1 MSSAPVRYLLF
12 DVESVVDGALLKAI
26 EYPDE
31 TYSPEQAIAVCQKE
45 RLEKVGREF
54 IPYTFQF
61 PVAVAVAKIDEH
73 FNMIEL
79 VTLDNDQYRPEV
91 MTRDFWSGWKHYREQ
106 ALKSRKNVTLVTFNG
121 RHFDIPLLELS
132 AFRYGIE
139 IGDWLSN
146 KGPSY
151 EQPRNR
157 YNWLSHIDMQEFVT
171 NFGATRFNGGLN
183 LLSQLLCKPG
193 KMGVAGHMVQ
203 DLYHAGDLK
212 RINDYCRCDVLDT
225 YFVFLRS
232 RVLSGEI
239 TLDAEQQIV
248 GKTMEWLQA
257 MADRGDNAI
266 AEYIDHCGIWENP
279 WIEKVS

>member
-1 MSSAPVRYLLF
+1 MSSEPVRYLLF

-31 TYSPEQAIAVCQKE
+31 PYSPEQAIAVCQKE

-54 IPYTFQF
+54 IPYTFHF
-61 PVAVAVAKIDEH
+61 PVAVAVAKIAED
-73 FNMIEL
+73 FSIIDMR
-79 VTLDNDQYRPEV
+79 TLDNDQYSPAV
-91 MTRDFWSGWKHYREQ
+91 ITRDFWAGWKIYREQ

-121 RHFDIPLLELS
+121 RHFDVPLLELS

-139 IGDWLSN
+139 IGQWMTN
-146 KGPSY
+146 RGPSY

-157 YNWLSHIDMQEFVT
+157 YNGTSHIDLQDFLT

-183 LLSQLLCKPG
+183 LLSQLLAKPG

-203 DLYHAGDLK
+203 DLYHNGELK

-232 RVLSGEI
+232 RVMTGELSLEREQELI
-239 TLDAEQQIV
+239 AE
-248 GKTMEWLQA
+248 TMVWLQS
-257 MADRGDNAI
+257 MADNEDQAM

-279 WIEKVS
+279 WEKVS

>member
-12 DVESVVDGALLKAI
+12 DVESVVDGELLKAI
-26 EYPDE
+26 VYPDE
-31 TYSPEQAIAVCQKE
+31 PYSAEQAIAVCQKE

-61 PVAVAVAKIDEH
+61 PVAIAVAKIDEN
-73 FNMIEL
+73 FSIIDL
-79 VTLDNDQYRPEV
+79 TTLDHDHFRPEV
-91 MTRDFWSGWKHYREQ
+91 ITRDFWHGWKIYREK
-106 ALKSRKNVTLVTFNG
+106 AMKSRKSVTLVTFNG

-139 IGDWLSN
+139 IGQWMSN

-157 YNWLSHIDMQEFVT
+157 YNWLSHIDLQEFIT

-183 LLSQLLCKPG
+183 LLSQLLGKPG

-203 DLYHAGDLK
+203 DLYHAGDLG

-232 RVLSGEI
+232 RVLVGELS
-239 TLDAEQQIV
+239 LDNEQKLV
-248 GKTMEWLQA
+248 GETINRLQSLADGGDRA
-257 MADRGDNAI
+257 MG
-266 AEYIDHCGIWENP
+266 EYLEHCSVWENP
-279 WIEKVS
+279 WKKIS

>member
-1 MSSAPVRYLLF
+1 MSSVPVRYLLF

-31 TYSPEQAIAVCQKE
+31 TYTPEQAIAVCRKE

-61 PVAVAVAKIDEH
+61 PVSIAIAKIAAD
-73 FNMIEL
+73 FSIIDL
-79 VTLDNDQYRPEV
+79 RTLDEDQFRPAII
-91 MTRDFWSGWKHYREQ
+91 TRDFWQGWKIYREH
-106 ALKSRKNVTLVTFNG
+106 AVKSGSNVTLVTFNG
-121 RHFDIPLLELS
+121 RTFDIPLMELC

-139 IGDWLSN
+139 IREWMAS

-157 YNWLSHIDMQEFVT
+157 YNWRSHIDLQEYIT

-183 LLSQLLCKPG
+183 LLSQLLAKPG
-193 KMGVAGHMVQ
+193 KMGVAGYMVQ
-203 DLYHAGDLK
+203 DLYQNGDLK

-232 RVLSGEI
+232 RVMSGEL
-239 TLDAEQQIV
+239 TLEDEQKLVAQTQKKLGEMAEQ
-248 GKTMEWLQA
+248 GDQA
-257 MADRGDNAI
+257 MA
-266 AEYIDHCGIWENP
+266 EYLDHCGVWENP
-279 WIEKVS
+279 WK

>member
-31 TYSPEQAIAVCQKE
+31 PYSPEQAIAVCQKE

-61 PVAVAVAKIDEH
+61 PVSVAVAKIDQE
-73 FNMIEL
+73 FNIIEL
-79 VTLDNDQYRPEV
+79 VTLDADQYRPEV
-91 MTRDFWSGWKHYREQ
+91 ITRDFWNGWKHYRK
-106 ALKSRKNVTLVTFNG
+106 AAMKSKKEVSLVTFNG

-139 IGDWLSN
+139 IGDWMSN

-151 EQPRNR
+151 EHPRNR
-157 YNWLSHIDMQEFVT
+157 YNRWSHLDMQDFVT

-183 LLSQLLCKPG
+183 LLSQLLSKPG

-203 DLYHAGDLK
+203 DLYHSGEMK

-232 RVLSGEI
+232 RVMCGELALEKEQEI
-239 TLDAEQQIV
+239 VAQTL
-248 GKTMEWLQA
+248 TWLQS
-257 MADRGDNAI
+257 MADDGDTAM
-266 AEYIDHCGIWENP
+266 AEYIDHCGVWENP
-279 WIEKVS
+279 WKVSS

>member
-1 MSSAPVRYLLF
+1 MSSAQVRYLLF
-12 DVESVVDGALLKAI
+12 DVESVVDGELLKAI

-31 TYSPEQAIAVCQKE
+31 PYSPEQAIAVCQKE

-61 PVAVAVAKIDEH
+61 PVAVAVAKIAED
-73 FNMIEL
+73 FSIIDL
-79 VTLDNDQYRPEV
+79 RTLDDEQYRPEF
-91 MTRDFWSGWKHYREQ
+91 MTRDFWQGWKIYRQQ
-106 ALKSRKNVTLVTFNG
+106 AMKSKKSVTLVTFNG
-121 RHFDIPLLELS
+121 RHFDVPLLELS

-139 IGDWLSN
+139 IGQWLAN

-157 YNWLSHIDMQEFVT
+157 YNWLSHIDLQEFIT

-203 DLYHAGDLK
+203 DLYQSGDLK

-232 RVLSGEI
+232 RVLMGELSLDDEQKLVAS
-239 TLDAEQQIV
+239 TLERLKMMSDQGDA
-248 GKTMEWLQA
+248 A
-257 MADRGDNAI
+257 MT
-266 AEYIDHCGIWENP
+266 EYLDHCGVWKNP
-279 WIEKVS
+279 WEQVC